1 MNLYPDTKETYS
13 IYSSNL
19 TTSLG
24 LEDSFTPQRCSQ
36 FKLPLFFKCDD
47 IIKSKD
53 TKLIDFGVFCEYKEY
68 STTLRS
74 KGTNSPLPLFTN
86 RPFFVIPRTSIY
98 KTGITAAINT
108 SVFGPNKDRIIIPLS
123 NYTDFDIKIK
133 KGDSLFQVILPSLN
147 TFDIV
152 IVEPN

>member
-19 TTSLG
+19 TTSSG
-24 LEDSFTPQRCSQ
+24 LEDPGTQVPQ

-68 STTLRS
+68 STTLRT

-86 RPFFVIPRTSIY
+86 RPFFVIPKTSIY

-108 SVFGPNKDRIIIPLS
+108 SVFGPSKDRIIIPLS

-133 KGDSLFQVILPSLN
+133 KGDSLFQVVLPSLN